1 MASCSVID
9 NIPLKDLCLFHS
21 PERYLYMRM
30 VFQVGVNP
38 NLSMEIIAFW
48 MWLEE
53 IGHPNITCKI
63 GEFSDDAIRV
73 IAFDSI
79 KCIAGFSDLTDPSSI
94 ANDSPATTF
103 SIEDSPINVAFVN
116 NKRSQALEGI
126 SSTLNNVCVKIFTDL
141 LDLSLAI
148 KNTESLPN
156 PPHQNPGDDQSHSG
170 EGSNNDGSKIGRN
183 SNHFV
188 NITATTDS
196 DFVQTLLDRENS
208 GGMNE
213 GYYLNYKHEELN
225 PLAVYKSWT
234 PTMQME
240 VPQDERTLFLTFSNG
255 HPLKEEDLRQFFSRN
270 FGEIEEVF
278 LQQVVS
284 GEEPIFAR
292 TVFKHPQSILHVL
305 KGKEKMKFV
314 INGKH
319 VWARRYIPKKK
330 RNFM

>member
-1 MASCSVID
+1 
-9 NIPLKDLCLFHS
+9 
-21 PERYLYMRM
+21 
-30 VFQVGVNP
+30 
-38 NLSMEIIAFW
+38 MEIIAFW

-183 SNHFV
+183 SNHSV

-213 GYYLNYKHEELN
+213 RYYLNYKHEELN

-255 HPLKEEDLRQFFSRN
+255 HPLKEEDLRQFFSR
-270 FGEIEEVF
+270 
-278 LQQVVS
+278 
-284 GEEPIFAR
+284 
-292 TVFKHPQSILHVL
+292 
-305 KGKEKMKFV
+305 
-314 INGKH
+314 
-319 VWARRYIPKKK
+319 YI
-330 RNFM
+330 